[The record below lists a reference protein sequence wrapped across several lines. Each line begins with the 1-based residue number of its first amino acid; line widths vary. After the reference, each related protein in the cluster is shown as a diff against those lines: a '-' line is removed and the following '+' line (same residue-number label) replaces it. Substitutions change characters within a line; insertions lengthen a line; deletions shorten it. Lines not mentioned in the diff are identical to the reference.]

1 MLSKPWQSY
10 PDLTEERLN
19 IIAEGLLNIRHD
31 THAELATQLDDNYIR
46 GCATFG
52 RQRQYLIQLAQ
63 SGRYDWLTLASPAMD
78 TTINIGAIPV
88 RFFTDDHDS
97 PKKRGFFRR
106 NEVDQLFSSDDQKAV
121 MFRFVVEPA
130 VTEEGEDQVFFLG
143 YNVFQEIVVE
153 WRHNPMP
160 AVLHAVDG
168 GAPQAVVQPDAAV
181 ELKPAADSRGD
192 ATASNDG

>member
-31 THAELATQLDDNYIR
+31 THAELATPLDDNYIR

-63 SGRYDWLTLASPAMD
+63 RGRYDWLTLTSPAMD
-78 TTINIGAIPV
+78 TTINIGAVPV
-88 RFFTDDHDS
+88 RFFTDDHDN

-106 NEVDQLFSSDDQKAV
+106 NEVDQLFASDDQKAV

-130 VTEEGEDQVFFLG
+130 VTDEGEDQVFFLG

-153 WRHNPMP
+153 WRYNPVP
-160 AVLHAVDG
+160 TVLHAVDA
-168 GAPQAVVQPDAAV
+168 GAPQAVVQPDAVV
-181 ELKPAADSRGD
+181 ELKPAADAQGD
-192 ATASNDG
+192 AAASNDG